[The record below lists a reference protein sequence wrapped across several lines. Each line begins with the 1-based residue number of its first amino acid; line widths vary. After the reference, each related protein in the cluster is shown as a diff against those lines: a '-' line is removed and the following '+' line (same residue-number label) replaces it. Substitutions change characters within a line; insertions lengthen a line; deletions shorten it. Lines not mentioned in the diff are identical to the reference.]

1 VGKLRVLN
9 DEVIRELL
17 DFRRVLS
24 LVEQAYSLKSSGEGS
39 VFPLI
44 VHDFEPEKADMD
56 IKSGYLK
63 GDINVFGL
71 KLVSWFGDNVK
82 RNLPA
87 LNGTIMVFDGETGL
101 PLGLLTA
108 SYITCLRTGAAGGV
122 AIKHLARQ
130 DSERLLLIGTGHQ
143 ALYQLAGAVAVSKVR
158 KVMVYDPLDYQSSV
172 SFCRGAE
179 SRLDTILAFHDSAQ
193 ASQLQ
198 LEPVRDIERA
208 VGQADIIVTVTPSR
222 KPLIKREWLQRGTH
236 LNCIGSDMEGKQEI
250 DEAIFS
256 IARIFVD
263 DLSQA
268 IKVGEVEIPL
278 KKGVIELEDIVGE
291 IGDVILGKL
300 PGRTSDEDIT
310 VFDSTGIALQDLVTA
325 KHVLELAEEKQ
336 LGTVI
341 DY

>member
-1 VGKLRVLN
+1 LN
-9 DEVIRELL
+9 DETIRELL

-24 LVEQAYSLKSSGEGS
+24 LVEQAYTLKNSGEGS

-44 VHDFEPEKADMD
+44 IHDFEPGKADMD

-101 PLGLLTA
+101 PLGLLSA
-108 SYITCLRTGAAGGV
+108 SYITCFRTGAAGGV
-122 AIKHLARQ
+122 AIKYLARE
-130 DSERLLLIGTGHQ
+130 DSENLLLIGTGHQ
-143 ALYQLAGAVAVSKVR
+143 ALYQLAGALSVSNVR
-158 KVMVYDPLDYQSSV
+158 NVMVYDPIDYQSSV
-172 SFCRGAE
+172 NFCQDAG
-179 SRLDTILAFHDSAQ
+179 SRLRGILSSADGTGG
-193 ASQLQ
+193 LEVR
-198 LEPVRDIERA
+198 LEPARDIQAA

-222 KPLIKREWLQRGTH
+222 KPLIKREWVKEGTH
-236 LNCIGSDMEGKQEI
+236 LNCMGSDMEGKQEV

-256 IARIFVD
+256 IARVFVD

-268 IKVGEVEIPL
+268 VKVGEVEIPL
-278 KKGVIELEDIVGE
+278 KKGVIQQEDIVGE
-291 IGDVILGKL
+291 VGDVILGKV
-300 PGRTSDEDIT
+300 PGRISDDDIT

-325 KHVLELAEEKQ
+325 KHVLQLAAERQ
-336 LGTVI
+336 LGALV
-341 DY
+341 DF